1 MKSNV
6 VGTRIGSRCSC
17 RGCSC
22 RRITVVVLWRVGS
35 SGRCNCCRRNWR
47 CRIFLLDPTV
57 VIGHGK
63 ELVRVVLSWRRSPT
77 TVQLRKERSTTTKAQ
92 FQQQS
97 RNLQFATSTTTP
109 TPTQLPQKV
118 ELVSDPLAVPSPEPI
133 LYKSLSPQKRHG
145 SKDVVMAVR
154 AAQLPGLIYVS

>member
-17 RGCSC
+17 RCC
-22 RRITVVVLWRVGS
+22 RSRCINVVVLWRVGS

-57 VIGHGK
+57 VIRHGK

-77 TVQLRKERSTTTKAQ
+77 TVQLRKERSTTTKAKARL
-92 FQQQS
+92 QQQAAICNS
-97 RNLQFATSTTTP
+97 QFATPTTTP

-118 ELVSDPLAVPSPEPI
+118 ELVSDPLAVPSQEPI
-133 LYKSLSPQKRHG
+133 LYKSLSHRRG
-145 SKDVVMAVR
+145 MAPR
-154 AAQLPGLIYVS
+154 TW